1 MELAEVLERKGLTI
15 EQVTKAECFKIGQAS
30 VLCWLGELLQISVF
44 DCSEK
49 AIERLFKKTE
59 L

>member
-1 MELAEVLERKGLTI
+1 MELAEVLERKGLTLAD
-15 EQVTKAECFKIGQAS
+15 VTKAECFRIGQAS
-30 VLCWLGELLQISVF
+30 VLAWLAELLGVTVF

-59 L
+59 

>member
-1 MELAEVLERKGLTI
+1 MELAEVLERKGLTL

-30 VLCWLGELLQISVF
+30 VLAWLAELLQISVF